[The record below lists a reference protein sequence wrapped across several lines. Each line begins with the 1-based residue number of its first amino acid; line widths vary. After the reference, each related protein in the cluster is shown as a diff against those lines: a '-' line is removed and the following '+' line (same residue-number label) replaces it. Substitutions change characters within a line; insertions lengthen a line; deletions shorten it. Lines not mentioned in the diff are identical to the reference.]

1 MGAYGCIYGTT
12 TGCCSGS
19 GGCGS
24 SGGGIDCAI
33 SLGAI
38 VVIGWVNTIA
48 VGANGC
54 TCDVSDGT
62 GVVLELNGLPGLP
75 KIQSFKFIENAL
87 TLLSFKCFLSVN
99 NDNVFELSFSKL

>member
-38 VVIGWVNTIA
+38 VVIGWVNTVA

-62 GVVLELNGLPGLP
+62 GVVLVAYSTAVGF
-75 KIQSFKFIENAL
+75 SDVD
-87 TLLSFKCFLSVN
+87 LSK
-99 NDNVFELSFSKL
+99 DWH